1 MEKMRKKAEME
12 NQRYAILD
20 RALKDAQLKER
31 TERQV
36 AAKKRTETLS
46 RLQTLMSEINLQGQ
60 DKEEFDF
67 VKAGLS
73 RIADMITQSS
83 SSSDEDTTK
92 EEENPRT
99 PSNST
104 EETRPRPANLR
115 VERLKMEERGVT
127 TSTKKKKKHKYFSSP
142 VVRKLRME
150 LEEQRGRAEVRSWLC
165 HSKNIT
171 RKSTLEHRYY
181 SLIRFKSCHFFFL
194 CQLCH
199 SFVLQEKHSI
209 INTRT

>member
-1 MEKMRKKAEME
+1 MRKKAEME

-150 LEEQRGRAEVRSWLC
+150 LEEQRGRAEVRVDFENVTLSIMSL
-165 HSKNIT
+165 KIQTGT
-171 RKSTLEHRYY
+171 RGSVELDQKRSE
-181 SLIRFKSCHFFFL
+181 RFEWFPRD
-194 CQLCH
+194 
-199 SFVLQEKHSI
+199 
-209 INTRT
+209 RTYDT